1 MMQATLNSRP
11 LYAKGTMDVKC
22 FDPGTNDLVY
32 YSTKMSTSQLQSTI
46 NLGAINAGIGNP
58 VVIQIPDTPSL
69 TMNLTAADFSLL
81 GRALAVGGN
90 VTYNGVVPVDE
101 VVEAEGTALTVA
113 QTPVAPLGSCEIV
126 GYVGNS
132 GKAYLIDSV
141 TRQVQGFTATA
152 GEKYCVHYYT
162 SSAGAQQFSVETLM
176 NPAVVRTL
184 VTIPVYA
191 TESQEANP
199 LTGSRV
205 GSLYITIPRMQFNG
219 DISTDGSQ
227 TTPATTVM
235 NGTALSYDEACE
247 AGIQCG
253 SSASPKLA
261 YMVLELFGSPDQF
274 ATGLAIVGGNDIDVN
289 AGQTISIPV
298 KYVMDD
304 GSLGT
309 PLMTDLDFVSAA
321 AAVATVSAQGI
332 VTGVAAGTTE
342 VTITTKSP
350 KKLTTTANVTVT
362 GGTPAPIPTAGVTFA
377 LTTPTPDGDNTIT
390 GGGADKA
397 VAVNVATGT
406 TSVVLTGTKTA
417 DQAVTVGGTNASDVT
432 AGGTDTAPTYTV
444 DTTGGSKSFTLTVAE
459 TGKSEITYTV
469 TVTVA

>member
-1 MMQATLNSRP
+1 MIKATLNNRP

-32 YSTKMSTSQLQSTI
+32 YSNKMSTSQLQSTV

-69 TMNLTAADFSLL
+69 TMNLTAADFSLA

-101 VVEAEGTALTVA
+101 VAEATGATLTVD
-113 QTPVAPLGSCEIV
+113 QTPIAPLGGCDII
-126 GYVGNS
+126 GYVGND
-132 GKAYLIDSV
+132 GTAYTIDPI
-141 TRQVQGFTATA
+141 TKEIQNFTATA
-152 GEKYCVHYYT
+152 GEKYCVHYYVQN
-162 SSAGAQQFSVETLM
+162 AGAQQFSVETLM

-184 VTIPVYA
+184 ISIPVYA
-191 TESQEANP
+191 TESKKTNP
-199 LTGSRV
+199 MNGSRV
-205 GSLYITIPRMQFNG
+205 GTLYITIPRMQFNG
-219 DISTDGSQ
+219 DISTEGSQ

-261 YMVLELFGSPDQF
+261 YMVLELFGSAEQF
-274 ATGLAIVGGNDIDVN
+274 ATGLAIVGGNEIDVTVG
-289 AGQTISIPV
+289 ATAPIPV

-304 GSLGT
+304 GSLGN
-309 PLMTDLDFVSAA
+309 PLMTDLTFVSGTP
-321 AAVATVSAQGI
+321 AVATVSDQGV
-332 VTGVAAGTTE
+332 VTGVANGTSD
-342 VTITTKSP
+342 VTITSKGT
-350 KKLTTTANVTVT
+350 KKLTTTAKVTVT
-362 GGTPAPIPTAGVTFA
+362 GGTPAPDPTADVTFTM
-377 LTTPTPDGDNTIT
+377 TTPTPDASNTIT

-397 VAVNVATGT
+397 VAVNVANGT
-406 TSVVLTGTKTA
+406 SSVVLEAALAAG
-417 DQAVTVGGTNASDVT
+417 QSVTVGGTDASDVT
-432 AGGTDTAPTYTV
+432 AGGTATAPTYTV

-459 TGKSEITYTV
+459 TGKSEITYAV